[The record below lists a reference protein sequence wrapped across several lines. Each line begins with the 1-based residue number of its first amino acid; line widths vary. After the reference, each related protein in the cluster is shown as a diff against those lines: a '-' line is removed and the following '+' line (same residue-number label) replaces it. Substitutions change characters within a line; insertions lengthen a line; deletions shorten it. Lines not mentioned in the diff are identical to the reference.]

1 MAMQPEIRY
10 INTYVSGNVAYQPK
24 KKPQKHQFVQLP
36 KVRKQQKLVIPVD
49 MLAEMRQIYINA
61 RYGGTATKADLKRM
75 KQINKELATK
85 D

>member
-1 MAMQPEIRY
+1 METSTTSRDILDR
-10 INTYVSGNVAYQPK
+10 SE
-24 KKPQKHQFVQLP
+24 QLLKAAP
-36 KVRKQQKLVIPVD
+36 AD

-75 KQINKELATK
+75 KQINKELMAK